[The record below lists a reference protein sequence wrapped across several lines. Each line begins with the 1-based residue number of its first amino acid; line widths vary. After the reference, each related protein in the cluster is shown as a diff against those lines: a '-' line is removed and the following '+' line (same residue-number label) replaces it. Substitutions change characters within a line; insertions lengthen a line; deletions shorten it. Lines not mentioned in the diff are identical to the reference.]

1 MTTKEWSVRISIDE
15 DDDQTHAA
23 AVLTGQGGVSVQC
36 TGDARRRPTD
46 AVVPEIGEELA
57 VSRALYALA
66 DRLMETAA
74 HDVQDLSHSR

>member
-1 MTTKEWSVRISIDE
+1 MSTKEWTVRIHIDE
-15 DDDQTHAA
+15 DDDQTHAST
-23 AVLTGQGGVSVQC
+23 VLTSHSGWTVQAK
-36 TGDARRRPTD
+36 GDARRRPTD

-74 HDVQDLSHSR
+74 RDVEELSHAR